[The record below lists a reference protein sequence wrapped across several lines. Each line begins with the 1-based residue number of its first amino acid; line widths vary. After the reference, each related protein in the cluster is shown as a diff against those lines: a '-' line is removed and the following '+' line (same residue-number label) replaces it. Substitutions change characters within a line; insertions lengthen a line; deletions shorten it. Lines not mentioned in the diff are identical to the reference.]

1 MLAVTIGVT
10 VGDSAQ
16 ASVNPGTSKT
26 VKARTIT
33 ASPTV
38 AADYTGGHY
47 LAAASGGGYWTVD
60 WLGDVTAHG
69 GAPLFGSPVLSGVK
83 LAQPIIA
90 IMGTPDGQGYWL
102 VASDGGV
109 LTYGD
114 AKFYGST
121 GAVHLNQ
128 PIVGAATTP
137 DGRGYWLVASDGG
150 VFTFGDAAFYGSTG
164 AIALNE
170 PIVGLAATPDGL
182 GYWLV
187 ASDGG
192 VFTYGDAKFFGST
205 GAITLNQPIVG
216 LAPTPDGLGYWL
228 VARDGGVFTY
238 GDAKFDGTLSGTGNS
253 VLGII
258 VSPVTAGYSLVE
270 SNGTDV
276 LPTIVAPAPVVA
288 PPSNPAPA
296 PAPAPA
302 AVVAPKP
309 KPAVTTTTR
318 PPVATTTTAPAAS
331 SVGAVP
337 QAPASLGAP
346 TRLIFDDEF
355 NTGSL
360 DTQLWSPDWFGSGNV
375 QNKTVMDSSNVSVGA
390 NGLNLTLNGNGTGA
404 IVSSNPSDGQSGHS
418 GFQVAP
424 SPGRPVYV
432 QYTATLPSTG
442 GQIANWPGLWLTGQT
457 WPATGEIDVME
468 GFGTSQYHIEV
479 GPAGSSFGSA
489 GFINPGGIGGTTA
502 GTHTYGVL
510 WTTTGVTFV
519 YDGVVVGSETAA
531 LTGPMYLVM
540 ENAIGTPEALGAT
553 MTVRDVRVWQ

>member
-16 ASVNPGTSKT
+16 ASVNRGHSRTENT
-26 VKARTIT
+26 RTIAAT
-33 ASPTV
+33 PT
-38 AADYTGGHY
+38 ADYSGGHF
-47 LAAASGGGYWTVD
+47 LAAAAGGGYWTVD
-60 WLGDVTAHG
+60 WLGNVTSHG
-69 GAPLFGSPVLSGVK
+69 GAPLFGSPVLSGLE
-83 LAQPIIA
+83 LAQPVVA
-90 IMGTPDGQGYWL
+90 IVGTPDGKGYWL

-121 GAVHLNQ
+121 GAIHLNRPIVGAATTPDGHGYRLVASDGGVFTFGDATFYGSTGAIHLNR

-137 DGRGYWLVASDGG
+137 DGRGYMLVASDGG
-150 VFTFGDAAFYGSTG
+150 VFTF
-164 AIALNE
+164 
-170 PIVGLAATPDGL
+170 
-182 GYWLV
+182 
-187 ASDGG
+187 
-192 VFTYGDAKFFGST
+192 GDAKFFGST

-216 LAPTPDGLGYWL
+216 LAPTPDALGYWL

-238 GDAKFDGTLSGTGNS
+238 GDAKFEGTLSGTGNE

-258 VSPVTAGYSLVE
+258 VSPATSSYSLVE
-270 SNGTDV
+270 SNGNDV
-276 LPTIVAPAPVVA
+276 VPTIVAPAVVPPANTSTSTPTVAA
-288 PPSNPAPA
+288 PTP
-296 PAPAPA
+296 
-302 AVVAPKP
+302 AVVAPTK
-309 KPAVTTTTR
+309 
-318 PPVATTTTAPAAS
+318 PPVTTTTTAPAAS
-331 SVGAVP
+331 PVGAVP
-337 QAPASLGAP
+337 EVPASLSAP
-346 TRLIFDDEF
+346 TKLILDDEF

-360 DTQLWSPDWFGSGNV
+360 DTNLWSPDWFGSGNV
-375 QNKTVMDSSNVSVGA
+375 QNNTVMDSSNVSVGA

-424 SPGRPVYV
+424 SPGKPVYV

-457 WPATGEIDVME
+457 WPVTGEIDVME
-468 GFGTSQYHIEV
+468 GFGTSQYHIEI
-479 GPAGSSFGSA
+479 GPSGSTFGDA
-489 GFINPGGIGGTTA
+489 GFANPGGVGGTTS

-510 WTTTGVTFV
+510 WTTTGATFV

-531 LTGPMYLVM
+531 LPGPMYLVM
-540 ENAIGTPEALGAT
+540 ENAIGNPEALGAT